1 MENIIV
7 TVMNNLEELE
17 KKRGMVGTVIGL
29 ILITLVI
36 GIAIFGITTIVKF
49 SISLINVICIEF
61 FRIRL
66 YKD

>member
-49 SISLINVICIEF
+49 SISLINAICIEF
-61 FRIRL
+61 FRFGG
-66 YKD
+66 

>member
-1 MENIIV
+1 
-7 TVMNNLEELE
+7 MNNLEELE

-61 FRIRL
+61 FRFRL
-66 YKD
+66 Y

>member
-49 SISLINVICIEF
+49 SISLINAICIEF
-61 FRIRL
+61 FRFRL
-66 YKD
+66 Y

>member
-49 SISLINVICIEF
+49 SISLILSLIHI
-61 FRIRL
+61 
-66 YKD
+66 

>member
-49 SISLINVICIEF
+49 SISLINVICTIMMAT
-61 FRIRL
+61 
-66 YKD
+66 

>member
-49 SISLINVICIEF
+49 SISVINAICIEF
-61 FRIRL
+61 FRFRL
-66 YKD
+66 Y

>member
-36 GIAIFGITTIVKF
+36 GIAIFWITIIVNYC
-49 SISLINVICIEF
+49 ISLINVICIEF
-61 FRIRL
+61 FRFRL
-66 YKD
+66 Y

>member
-1 MENIIV
+1 
-7 TVMNNLEELE
+7 MNNLEELE

-49 SISLINVICIEF
+49 SISLINAICIEF
-61 FRIRL
+61 FRFRL
-66 YKD
+66 Y

>member
-1 MENIIV
+1 MDNIIV

-61 FRIRL
+61 FRFRL
-66 YKD
+66 Y

>member
-7 TVMNNLEELE
+7 TVMNNLEELG

-61 FRIRL
+61 FRFRL
-66 YKD
+66 Y

>member
-61 FRIRL
+61 FRFRL
-66 YKD
+66 Y

>member
-7 TVMNNLEELE
+7 AVMNNLEELE

-61 FRIRL
+61 FRFRL
-66 YKD
+66 Y